1 MGRTIAALPA
11 GRPQCLLDAFEMLP
25 WHQNVQVVGKMTVAR
40 RQSGKQVSG
49 AFQQNDRRSE
59 VRQSARDA
67 VDLKAQI
74 RLIAPDEAGG
84 LGETH
89 PGFFRNLVQSALRQ
103 NSAKAH
109 QKAAGTRPGQEV
121 PPRRLAQ
128 TRQDRRIAQ
137 RGQKKAILR
146 QPGRSAGRQA

>member
-1 MGRTIAALPA
+1 
-11 GRPQCLLDAFEMLP
+11 
-25 WHQNVQVVGKMTVAR
+25 MTVAR
-40 RQSGKQVSG
+40 RQPGKQVGG
-49 AFQQNDRRSE
+49 ALQQNDRRFE

-84 LGETH
+84 LGKMH
-89 PGFFRNLVQSALRQ
+89 PGFVRNLVSALRQ

-128 TRQDRRIAQ
+128 IRQDRRIAQ
-137 RGQKKAILR
+137 RGQKKTILR
-146 QPGRSAGRQA
+146 QLGRSAGRQA